1 MPEFT
6 HMHPDTITVAHF
18 NPARRTQRSGLGGLM
33 ISIQQHGILEP
44 LALTR
49 DGVLADGHRRLACA
63 KLVKMTVVPVAIHK
77 ELDLDA
83 PALWVA
89 LNSESLNLTP
99 SQWLDAVAHGLP
111 LETAG
116 FPDTLKRRI
125 VRLQELIG
133 KDAVMEL
140 VEMGRSPNILDN
152 AERIARYCN
161 RRDDMEFIKLAVL
174 WMTEVG
180 NSFAVKAAMEEE
192 IPDALLI
199 EAIESGHALHRVWD
213 VER

>member
-6 HMHPDTITVAHF
+6 ELAPMHITVAHF
-18 NPARRTQRSGLGGLM
+18 NPMRRTQRNGLGGLM

-44 LALTR
+44 LALTKER
-49 DGVLADGHRRLACA
+49 VLADGHRRLECA
-63 KLVKMTVVPVAIHK
+63 KLLSLKKVPVAIHH
-77 ELDLDA
+77 ESNLDA

-89 LNSESLNLTP
+89 LNAESLALTP

-111 LETAG
+111 LETEG

-152 AERIARYCN
+152 AERIARYCH
-161 RRDDMEFIKLAVL
+161 RRDDLDFIKCAVL
-174 WMTEVG
+174 WMTETG

-192 IPDALLI
+192 IPEDILA
-199 EAIESGHALHRVWD
+199 EAIEKGHPLMRVWD
-213 VER
+213 VAR